1 LAPVDSLAQGL
12 HAVRLSENE
21 QDRVRQGQRLII
33 TDDFDGTVRMYG
45 PDGFLGIGQLH
56 QRRLQPTRVLNLKD

>member
-1 LAPVDSLAQGL
+1 
-12 HAVRLSENE
+12 
-21 QDRVRQGQRLII
+21 VRQGQRLII

-45 PDGFLGIGQLH
+45 PDGFLGIGTLS